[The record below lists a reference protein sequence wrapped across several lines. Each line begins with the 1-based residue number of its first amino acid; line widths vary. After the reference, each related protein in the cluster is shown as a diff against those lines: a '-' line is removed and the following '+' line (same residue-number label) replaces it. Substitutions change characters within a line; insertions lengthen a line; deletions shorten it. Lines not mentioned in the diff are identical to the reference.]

1 MVTVPTALRQPPA
14 ALKIRELPALL
25 VLTLALVWLFATK
38 SSFRT
43 PENLSQVGLQIG
55 LLGILAMGEGL
66 VILTGGIDLSVGAV
80 LAMSACVAGARMSAG
95 TPWPVAV
102 IMALAVGALGGFI
115 NGALITYR
123 KLTPILT
130 TLSTLLVFRALT
142 NIWTGAIPYNQL
154 PEGFNKLGRGQ
165 MPFLFFLVVVSL
177 FAVGLARSRFG
188 RRVVAVGG
196 SEQSARLSGVPTD
209 AIIRR
214 VYVAAGL
221 CAALAGLLM
230 SAGANNAQ
238 WNLGEGWELEVIAA
252 VVIGGVRLTG
262 GEGSLIGAAIGAA
275 IIVVLR
281 NALFLSGVP
290 TDQYGLITGAVI
302 IIAALT
308 EQFRRAREA
317 KA

>member
-1 MVTVPTALRQPPA
+1 MAIASPSIRRPPA
-14 ALKIRELPALL
+14 ALKIRELPALF
-25 VLTLALVWLFATK
+25 VLAAALLWLFSTK
-38 SSFRT
+38 PSFRT

-55 LLGILAMGEGL
+55 LLGILALGEGL

-80 LAMSACVAGARMSAG
+80 LAMSACLAGARMMAG

-102 IMALAVGALGGFI
+102 ILALGIGALGGFI

-130 TLSTLLVFRALT
+130 TLSTLLIFRAAT

-154 PEGFNKLGRGQ
+154 PEAFKAIGRGQ
-165 MPFLFFLVVVSL
+165 APFLIFVVLVAL
-177 FAVGLARSRFG
+177 FAVVLARSRFG

-196 SEQSARLSGVPTD
+196 SEQAVRLSGVSTD
-209 AIIRR
+209 AVIRR
-214 VYVAAGL
+214 VYVIAGI
-221 CAALAGLLM
+221 CAAMAGLLM

-262 GEGSLIGAAIGAA
+262 GEGSLVGAALGAA

-290 TDQYGLITGAVI
+290 TEQYGLITGAVI
-302 IIAALT
+302 VLAALT